1 MSKISEAKKDQL
13 RICVKMSFR
22 CTVCTTSHSLLAPQ
36 WITPAYTCVHTV
48 LTHTATRP
56 HRETYFGTII
66 KEKDLSLGYEKE
78 HINISRRKRVGVGRE
93 ERKIGISAITLRA
106 EKKNGVWEEKN
117 NSERNEFYRI
127 INNTARTLPNELI
140 LKQAGTSHYLR

>member
-1 MSKISEAKKDQL
+1 
-13 RICVKMSFR
+13 MSFR

-36 WITPAYTCVHTV
+36 QITPAYTRVHTV
-48 LTHTATRP
+48 LTHTATCP

-78 HINISRRKRVGVGRE
+78 HINISRRKKVGVGRE